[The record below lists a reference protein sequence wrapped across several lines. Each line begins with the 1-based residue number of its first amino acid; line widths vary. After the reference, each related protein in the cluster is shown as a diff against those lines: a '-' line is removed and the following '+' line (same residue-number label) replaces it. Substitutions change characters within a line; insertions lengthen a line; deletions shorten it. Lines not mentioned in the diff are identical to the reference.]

1 MIQKNYYATYIQ
13 FLIYIAHKFDLYT
26 SSIINFWNKK
36 NKNSS
41 QHSRDIHN
49 TNIMSLDEIY
59 LIIYII
65 HAINF
70 QVKFFQKLSIE

>member
-13 FLIYIAHKFDLYT
+13 FLIYITHKFDLYT

-36 NKNSS
+36 NKNS
-41 QHSRDIHN
+41 RDIHN
-49 TNIMSLDEIY
+49 TNIMSLGEIY

-65 HAINF
+65 HAVNF
-70 QVKFFQKLSIE
+70 QVKFFQKLSIK